1 MAHRREL
8 NYPDESSSSTSTKF
22 SARSFDI
29 AVTTTPV
36 SPSDPLEPPTYLLHP
51 ILATDDALVQQWN
64 GSLKEVVMKEVRRLP
79 QWNSVVVLRRGAS
92 PIAAD
97 CVPTII
103 ISISQ
108 NRMSVVYEETA
119 NRLLG
124 YCRGVNIDI
133 GVIIQESEI
142 HRNVWIRDMTER
154 PGPGASI
161 ETSIAV
167 GDKKLGLGAGTL
179 GGYVKLERLGKAP
192 KVCAMT
198 CHHVVVAADEPG
210 EFRYTFSLFIC
221 PIHLEFLNQ
230 PPCLTS
236 LLLEKYNSNPNRDP
250 VTTRPH

>member
-1 MAHRREL
+1 MAYRREL
-8 NYPDESSSSTSTKF
+8 NYSDESSSNNSTKF

-29 AVTTTPV
+29 AVTTTLL
-36 SPSDPLEPPTYLLHP
+36 SASDPLEPPTYLLHP
-51 ILATDDALVQQWN
+51 ILATDAALVQQWN
-64 GSLKEVVMKEVRRLP
+64 DSLKEVVMKEVRRLP
-79 QWNSVVVLRRGAS
+79 QWNSVVILRRGVS
-92 PIAAD
+92 YIAAG

-108 NRMSVVYEETA
+108 DRMSFVYEETA

-124 YCRGVNIDI
+124 YCRGVNIDV

-154 PGPGASI
+154 PGLGASI

-179 GGYVKLERLGKAP
+179 GGYVKLEKLGKAP

-198 CHHVVVAADEPG
+198 CHHVVVAADEPS
-210 EFRYTFSLFIC
+210 EFRYTFF
-221 PIHLEFLNQ
+221 FLI
-230 PPCLTS
+230 
-236 LLLEKYNSNPNRDP
+236 
-250 VTTRPH
+250 